1 MAHDNQ
7 DNRVEF
13 ETVKRR
19 FGEADEALN
28 ELRERLE
35 GLAGAASVQEQAS
48 TAISDA
54 SSSLREASTKV
65 AELCDPLR
73 SAIERT
79 MESLQRVEDM
89 VTGAELTA
97 IRTGV
102 DTAKDKIS
110 KLAEQ
115 SETQDNKLGELASG
129 QETIREQVNGI
140 QTRIDGE
147 LSESRQALDS
157 TRSELEAAQELIA
170 AAKTVVDGLPN
181 RHRSKF
187 DDLDL

>member
-1 MAHDNQ
+1 MAPDNT
-7 DNRVEF
+7 VEF

-19 FGEADEALN
+19 FDEADDALN
-28 ELRERLE
+28 ELKERLQ
-35 GLAGAASVQEQAS
+35 GLAGAAGTQEQAS

-73 SAIERT
+73 SAMERT

-89 VTGAELTA
+89 VTGAALTA

-102 DTAKDKIS
+102 DTAKDKIG

-115 SETQDNKLGELASG
+115 SETQDDKLGELASG

-157 TRSELEAAQELIA
+157 TRSELEAAQELIT
-170 AAKTVVDGLPN
+170 AAKAVVDGLPN

>member
-1 MAHDNQ
+1 MASDNT
-7 DNRVEF
+7 VEF
-13 ETVKRR
+13 EAVKRR
-19 FGEADEALN
+19 FEEATDALK
-28 ELRERLE
+28 ELQERLK
-35 GLAGAASVQEQAS
+35 GMAGAASRQEQAS
-48 TAISDA
+48 TAVSDA
-54 SSSLREASTKV
+54 SSSLRETSTKM
-65 AELCDPLR
+65 AELCDLLR
-73 SAIERT
+73 SAIGKT
-79 MESLQRVEDM
+79 MESLQRAEDL

-102 DTAKDKIS
+102 DTAKDKIGR
-110 KLAEQ
+110 LAEQ

-170 AAKTVVDGLPN
+170 AAKAVVDGLPN

-187 DDLDL
+187 ESLDL

>member
-1 MAHDNQ
+1 MAPDNT
-7 DNRVEF
+7 VEF

-19 FGEADEALN
+19 FDEATDALN
-28 ELRERLE
+28 ELKERLQ
-35 GLAGAASVQEQAS
+35 GLAGAASRQEQAS
-48 TAISDA
+48 TAISEA
-54 SSSLREASTKV
+54 SSNLQETSTKV
-65 AELCDPLR
+65 AELCDLLR
-73 SAIERT
+73 EAIERT
-79 MESLQRVEDM
+79 MESLQLAEDL
-89 VTGAELTA
+89 VNGAALTA

-102 DTAKDKIS
+102 DTARDNIG

-170 AAKTVVDGLPN
+170 AAKAVVEGLPN

-187 DDLDL
+187 DDLEL